1 MKHFFTLHECA
12 LSIIETILT
21 YTGYLSTFFLNAE
34 FSQISR
40 LFAHIDP
47 HHIFDTLLQFLRC

>member
-21 YTGYLSTFFLNAE
+21 YTGYLSTSFLNAE

-47 HHIFDTLLQFLRC
+47 RHIFNTMLQFLWC